1 MIFEKLDEEVYLI
14 KDAFSSSQ
22 FTTLYDE
29 LLPGVNSW
37 DSRSEQNI
45 HSRWF
50 GLHKPKPTSIH
61 EYPSFL
67 LVAPA
72 IKFYIKKIIKPTF
85 DIFLYRINTNIQYFA
100 NEGDFHRDAPVLFDG
115 SWGWGWTF
123 LTFTQMEWNSSWGG
137 EFIVKN
143 KQGKYIH
150 VPYIPSQSVLFNGEL
165 EHRGSSPNIYSTFAR
180 TTIAWSFGNIEN
192 KGAF

>member
-14 KDAFSSSQ
+14 KDAFSLSQ

-37 DSRSEQNI
+37 DTKREYDNNC
-45 HSRWF
+45 RWF
-50 GLHKPKPTSIH
+50 GLHKPKEHSLY

-67 LVAPA
+67 SVAPI

-100 NEGDFHRDAPVLFDG
+100 NEGDFHLDSPEFENG
-115 SWGWGWTF
+115 SRGWGWTF
-123 LTFTQMEWNSSWGG
+123 LTFTQNEWNSSWGG
-137 EFIVKN
+137 EFIVRN

-150 VPYIPSQSVLFNGEL
+150 APYIPSQSILFNGGL
-165 EHRGSSPNIYSTFAR
+165 EHRGSAPNVLTKKARTSIAWTFA
-180 TTIAWSFGNIEN
+180 NVEE